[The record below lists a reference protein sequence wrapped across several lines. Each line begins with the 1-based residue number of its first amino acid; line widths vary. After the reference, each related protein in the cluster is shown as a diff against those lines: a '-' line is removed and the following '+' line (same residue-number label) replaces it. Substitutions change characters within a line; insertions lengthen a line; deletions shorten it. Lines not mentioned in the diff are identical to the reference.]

1 MGVIKVNCTD
11 KTLTITDACSID
23 LEGTNSIQFTF
34 CSKWDGY
41 IKTVFFNHIINV
53 AIENDTVTIPS
64 QCIVDGECFSFYV
77 KGTKTGASDRTSDFF
92 RLRIEA
98 PDIIVES
105 PEEDVHQEL
114 LSKIGNMQADTI
126 TSSEIDAIV
135 GE

>member
-23 LEGTNSIQFTF
+23 IEGTNSIQFTF

-41 IKTVFFNHIINV
+41 TKTVFFNHSIDIAV
-53 AIENDTVTIPS
+53 ENNTVTIP
-64 QCIVDGECFSFYV
+64 QECIVDGECFSFYV
-77 KGTKTGASDRTSDFF
+77 KGTKTGAFDRTSDFF

-114 LSKIGNMQADTI
+114 LSKIGNMQADVI
-126 TSSEIDAIV
+126 TNTDIDVIV
-135 GE
+135 GD